1 MLVAHGNH
9 VVKVGGVSAVD
20 IVGIRTQRCEGGE
33 VSLSPVGGKCA
44 EGWRR
49 FDEAE
54 TRLVKAEAMAVEI
67 V

>member
-1 MLVAHGNH
+1 MLIALGNH
-9 VVKVGGVSAVD
+9 VVKVGGVLAMD
-20 IVGIRTQRCEGGE
+20 IAGIRTQRCKGGE
-33 VSLSPVGGKCA
+33 VSPSPVGGKCA

-49 FDEAE
+49 LDEVE